1 MDWGALVRRPP
12 NPFRYVTA
20 EHSRKPGYLKAR
32 MRMYRDQVEAEKRE
46 RQQQDAKVTAIKK
59 AKP

>member
-1 MDWGALVRRPP
+1 
-12 NPFRYVTA
+12 
-20 EHSRKPGYLKAR
+20 
-32 MRMYRDQVEAEKRE
+32 MYRDQVEAEKRE